1 MEYNRDYILEKMEL
15 CNGNNKILCE
25 SEYEELLKTHRR
37 TNGTKKFSIT
47 VALFL
52 SNANTGWNRF
62 IPKEY
67 RQLHQQ
73 FPK

>member
-1 MEYNRDYILEKMEL
+1 MEL
-15 CNGNNKILCE
+15 YNGNNGILCE

-37 TNGTKKFSIT
+37 TNGIKKFSIT
-47 VALFL
+47 IAVYL

-73 FPK
+73 FHK